1 MKKFIYNTIIL
12 STAFAAV
19 LSLSSCADKA
29 KADEIPT
36 TRRERN
42 LVKQGNKQYADKD
55 YQKSEVSYRKAL
67 AENASSDVAR
77 YNLASALSHIEG
89 EQSRAEADSLFV
101 DLAKTSSNPDASQR
115 SFYNLGNN
123 SYRSEDYQ
131 QSIEMY
137 KNALRRNPGDD
148 NAREN
153 LRLAQL
159 KLQEQQQNQD
169 QNQNQD
175 QKDQEQEQEQDQNQQ
190 QEQNQQNQDQQN
202 QDNQQDQNQDQ
213 QDQNQDQQGNKR
225 PDNKENDKR
234 DDKKG
239 GMSQANAEQILKAME
254 NEENATRRR
263 VEAQQKAKQESQATR
278 RNVEKPW

>member
-1 MKKFIYNTIIL
+1 MKKLIFNTIIL
-12 STAFAAV
+12 SAATIV
-19 LSLSSCADKA
+19 ALPLSSCSEKA
-29 KADEIPT
+29 KPDEIPT

-42 LVKQGNKQYADKD
+42 LVKEGNRQYTEKEF
-55 YQKSEVSYRKAL
+55 QKSEISYRKAL

-89 EQSRAEADSLFV
+89 EQSHAESDSLFT
-101 DLAKTSSNPDASQR
+101 DLAKTASNIDASQR

-123 SYRSEDYQ
+123 SYRTEQYQ

-137 KNALRRNPGDD
+137 KEALRRNPSDD

-159 KLQEQQQNQD
+159 NLQEQQNQD
-169 QNQNQD
+169 QNQD
-175 QKDQEQEQEQDQNQQ
+175 QQDQEQEQDQEQNQNQQ

-225 PDNKENDKR
+225 PDEKENDKQ
-234 DDKKG
+234 DDKKS

-263 VEAQQKAKQESQATR
+263 VEAQQKAKQESQSTR